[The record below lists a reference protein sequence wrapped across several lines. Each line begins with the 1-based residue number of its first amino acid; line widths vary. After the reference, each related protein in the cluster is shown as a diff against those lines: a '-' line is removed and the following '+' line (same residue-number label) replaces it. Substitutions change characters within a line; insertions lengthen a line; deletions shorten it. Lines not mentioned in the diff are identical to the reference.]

1 MSFKSDQLSRAAR
14 LIEEGFFEGDPGGGI
29 FMGQPRPSVLMD
41 SLRNLYPAIREDALK
56 CFEENR
62 IAWWSGKR
70 PAGHVLSSQISR
82 LNHLFPARND
92 KAAVLGLFKSPPKGA
107 GRFVD
112 ALPIPVSME
121 GFLMFEGAG
130 GK

>member
-1 MSFKSDQLSRAAR
+1 M
-14 LIEEGFFEGDPGGGI
+14 EEGFFEGDPGGGI
-29 FMGQPRPSVLMD
+29 FMGRPRPSVLMG
-41 SLRNLYPAIREDALK
+41 SLRNLCPAIREDALK

-70 PAGHVLSSQISR
+70 PAGRVLSSQISR

-92 KAAVLGLFKSPPKGA
+92 KAAVLGLLKSPPKGA
-107 GRFVD
+107 GRFAG
-112 ALPIPVSME
+112 ALPIPENME